1 MRKGVGSA
9 RQPEYGLAFTS
20 EDPVTPY
27 RRKGFLKPLS
37 VLVVL
42 LLIVVAGIGVYELL
56 NDRLS
61 TRPLP
66 SNPLA
71 DGPTLLQAL
80 SIVQP
85 SVVLTPGGPWTLFS
99 VYGVAAKTPFSPN
112 VVSNMNQN
120 RTVNNCGHLF
130 DGLTMWNGSLPV
142 FNGSFDSGTAPFWQ
156 LAFYSNAT
164 EQVLLATV
172 VNGTSKIYVPT
183 GLYGACMPWPN
194 FPSRP
199 DFWTSVFPLLGV
211 DSSVAARAAWN
222 AVGPTAQK
230 TPEPIAEIIQI
241 GPGVLNVLG
250 DAIDAYQINFLRCGQ
265 AGIAGGDRPLQVAGV
280 NPLNGSH
287 FFSFVGTM
295 NCALQFGDTPSDGLY
310 RLLFTPVELVGDSLT
325 SWATASFQVAFASPN
340 GTLTS
345 FRDGWGLANWMTSLN
360 LTTSTGQ
367 PLPLASSTC
376 AAWVRSVAD
385 CHAASSGWYAVLLS
399 SYGDWIDSY
408 GDIANGRGGWSR
420 PVDSMVS
427 NQQLVI
433 VAPATWNLTG
443 DRLVVNS
450 TVSSS
455 VIQGTAVL

>member
-1 MRKGVGSA
+1 MPLTAETDGFEWDDVATAHRP
-9 RQPEYGLAFTS
+9 RGLL
-20 EDPVTPY
+20 
-27 RRKGFLKPLS
+27 RPLS
-37 VLVVL
+37 VVLVAALVV
-42 LLIVVAGIGVYELL
+42 VGGVGLYEFLGARTP
-56 NDRLS
+56 DHQPAA
-61 TRPLP
+61 TPV
-66 SNPLA
+66 A

-80 SIVQP
+80 SMVQP
-85 SVVLTPGGPWTLFS
+85 NVTLVPGGPWSLFS
-99 VYGVAAKTPFSPN
+99 AYGIASSAPFSPN

-142 FNGSFDSGTAPFWQ
+142 FNGTFDSGTAPFWQ
-156 LAFYSNAT
+156 LAFYSSAT

-172 VNGTSKIYVPT
+172 VNGTSKIYLPT
-183 GLYGACMPWPN
+183 GLFGACMPWPN
-194 FPSRP
+194 FSSRP

-310 RLLFTPVELVGDSLT
+310 RLLFTPAELVGDSLT
-325 SWATASFQVAFASPN
+325 SWATTSFQVAFASPN
-340 GTLTS
+340 GTLSS

-360 LTTSTGQ
+360 LTTSTGH

-376 AAWVRSVAD
+376 AAWVRAVAD

-420 PVDSMVS
+420 SVDAMVS

-443 DRLVVNS
+443 YRLVANS

-455 VIQGTAVL
+455 VIQGTVVL